1 LRLRPI
7 CGTRHYD
14 ENTDDESAHALSDLF
29 RSKDERCLDELPHL
43 SSADFGRRV
52 AEL

>member
-1 LRLRPI
+1 MN
-7 CGTRHYD
+7 D
-14 ENTDDESAHALSDLF
+14 ERVHCFLNPEDERVLPAKRATLF